1 MSGGEE
7 EGEGR
12 ESIEMTL
19 RRREVKEYEEEEVPG
34 IIDDDDDDDDDE
46 VVGIGR
52 VGAAIEGVVPVEAR
66 KAAGEVR

>member
-34 IIDDDDDDDDDE
+34 IIDDDDDDDE
-46 VVGIGR
+46 VVGVGR